1 LLATIAVAAGAIIQG
16 ISGVGGGFITVPF
29 LAMISVNLLPGPV
42 VVGSMSIAGLMAW
55 REREHID
62 AKNIGWISLG
72 TIAGAALGAW
82 FLSGIA
88 KEQLGLLFG
97 GMILAGVLI
106 TSLGL
111 HIPPNKL
118 NSTLSGLGV
127 GAMGATAGIGAPI
140 LAVLYQHESGPRI
153 RSTLGVIYLVCST
166 LIASALAVFGHL
178 GAAELG
184 YALLL
189 VPGYIIGY
197 VLSQHV
203 TRHFDHSATR
213 YIVLGVSTAAA
224 LSLVYRSL
232 FLE

>member
-1 LLATIAVAAGAIIQG
+1 MLATLAVAAGAIVQG

-29 LAMISVNLLPGPV
+29 LAMISLSLLPGPV

-55 REREHID
+55 RERKHID
-62 AKNIGWISLG
+62 VKNLRWISLG
-72 TIAGAALGAW
+72 TIVGAALGAW
-82 FLSGIA
+82 LLSGVA

-111 HIPPNKL
+111 HVPPNKL

-140 LAVLYQHESGPRI
+140 LAVLYQRESGPRI
-153 RSTLGVIYLVCST
+153 RSTLGVMYLVCST
-166 LIASALAVFGHL
+166 LIAGALAFFGHL

-197 VLSQHV
+197 VLSQNL
-203 TRHFDHSATR
+203 TQHFDQGATR
-213 YIVLGVSTAAA
+213 LIVLVVSTAAA

-232 FLE
+232 F